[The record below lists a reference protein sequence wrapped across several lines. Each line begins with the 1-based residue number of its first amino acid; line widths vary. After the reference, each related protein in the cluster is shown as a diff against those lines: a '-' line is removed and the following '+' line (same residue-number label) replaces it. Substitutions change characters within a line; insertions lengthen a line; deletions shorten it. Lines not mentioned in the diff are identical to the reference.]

1 MKRFNLQKEK
11 IMNENIQNIHK
22 EITKVV
28 RGKDTVVDMVLCA
41 MLAGGHI
48 LLEDIPGVGKT
59 TLAVALSRAVSLS
72 YKRMQFTPDV
82 LPSDILGFSL
92 YDNKTGEFTYR
103 PGCIFTNLFL
113 ADEINRASPKTQ
125 SALLE
130 VMEEHKVTV
139 DGVTRQLEEPF
150 FVIATQNPVGASGT
164 QKLPDS
170 QLDRFFVRLSLGYPS
185 HAAATDIL
193 KGHSMDQID
202 VVQPVCSARGF
213 RLMQQKTGE
222 VFCKDEL
229 LDYIV
234 KLIEATRGNQWVFQ
248 GISPRGSLALLK
260 MARAHAFMEDRDYV
274 VPEDIQEKPEFS
286 SIDVSFISLTKVLGP
301 VRNLLTEDGEI
312 VCLIK
317 PQFEAGRE
325 KVGKKGVVRDP
336 AVHEEVIEKVR
347 DFAMSIAL
355 EPCHLSFSP
364 IKGPEGNIEYLL
376 HLKKRP
382 EGTKVPDSL
391 TVKVEDVVAQA
402 HGALDK
408 PAAN

>member
-72 YKRMQFTPDV
+72 YTRMQFTPDV

-113 ADEINRASPKTQ
+113 ADEINRTSPKTQ

-202 VVQPVCSARGF
+202 VVQPVCSAREF

-274 VPEDIQEKPEFS
+274 VPEDIHEVFYSVANHRMQLSTAAKAAGKTAF
-286 SIDVSFISLTKVLGP
+286 DVTEQVLSQ
-301 VRNLLTEDGEI
+301 I
-312 VCLIK
+312 
-317 PQFEAGRE
+317 
-325 KVGKKGVVRDP
+325 
-336 AVHEEVIEKVR
+336 
-347 DFAMSIAL
+347 
-355 EPCHLSFSP
+355 P
-364 IKGPEGNIEYLL
+364 IPRI
-376 HLKKRP
+376 
-382 EGTKVPDSL
+382 
-391 TVKVEDVVAQA
+391 
-402 HGALDK
+402 
-408 PAAN
+408 